1 MNEEWG
7 PKERTIKYLEK
18 GHTFMKADS
27 IHGSIGGKLKKEKE
41 VIDVE
46 SFVKV
51 CQRASKNFEA
61 ELLKVDDFHRF
72 SALNRTNSTKKV
84 KMPKLHDV
92 VKVKFEKGKKTMSC
106 KEFSF
111 TNLLREVDF

>member
-7 PKERTIKYLEK
+7 PNERTIKYLEK

-41 VIDVE
+41 VIDFE

-51 CQRASKNFEA
+51 CQRASKNIEA
-61 ELLKVDDFHRF
+61 VLLKVDDFHRF
-72 SALNRTNSTKKV
+72 SALNRTNSNKKS
-84 KMPKLHDV
+84 
-92 VKVKFEKGKKTMSC
+92 ENAKTA
-106 KEFSF
+106 
-111 TNLLREVDF
+111 